1 MDYARLI
8 SSLDW
13 IKNGVRPRCP
23 TVVCV
28 QVISDV
34 GPLQIWSFF
43 INDNIVDTDMSVQKL
58 ASLINRLTVGRQ
70 NPRLEDL

>member
-28 QVISDV
+28 QVISNAIANVVFLMD
-34 GPLQIWSFF
+34 GI
-43 INDNIVDTDMSVQKL
+43 IADTDLS
-58 ASLINRLTVGRQ
+58 IH
-70 NPRLEDL
+70 